1 MNKLVIAAAALT
13 LALSGTAAIAQQTM
27 TENDVRSQLQHDGY
41 QHVHDLK
48 FKDGMWRAKA
58 EGGDG
63 AKVTIKV
70 DPKTGKAYPDKEV
83 AKMGEQD
90 IKASLSSQGYTD
102 IHDVDFDDGVWHAKA
117 RNAEGKKVKLQLDP
131 DTGKVVGTD

>member
-1 MNKLVIAAAALT
+1 MNKLVIAATALT
-13 LALSGTAAIAQQTM
+13 LAISGTAAIAQQAM
-27 TENDVRSQLQHDGY
+27 TENDVRTHLQHDGY

-48 FKDGMWRAKA
+48 FTDGMWRAKA

-63 AKVTIKV
+63 TNVTIKV
-70 DPKTGKAYPDKEV
+70 DPKTGKAFPDKEV
-83 AKMGEQD
+83 AKMSEQD

-117 RNAEGKKVKLQLDP
+117 RNASGKKVKLQLDP

>member
-1 MNKLVIAAAALT
+1 MNKLVIAATALT
-13 LALSGTAAIAQQTM
+13 LAISGTAAIAQQAM
-27 TENDVRSQLQHDGY
+27 TENDVRTQLQHDGY

-48 FKDGMWRAKA
+48 FTDGMWRAKA

-63 AKVTIKV
+63 TNVTIKV
-70 DPKTGKAYPDKEV
+70 DPKTGKAFPDKEV
-83 AKMGEQD
+83 AKMSEQD

-117 RNAEGKKVKLQLDP
+117 RNTSGKKVKLQLDP